1 MSDAVEPVGDQREAS
16 VVDFLAQ
23 LGAAMLNADYP
34 VNIVRRVLTHACD
47 RYNRQ
52 LRFLVF
58 PNVIQVGEHTD
69 TRIERADADLRF
81 DQTFPL
87 GTLVQRANCGEV
99 TPADGLAELSRID
112 TLAPRFP
119 GWVGVIG
126 YTTQSA
132 AYALILQP
140 TPIALIVATGF
151 GFLVGLLDLLARLN
165 NGFRQILP
173 ALSAFLVTFIAFSLG
188 RWLNLGQ
195 DSLRIL
201 IPPLTLFL
209 PGVSITLAVI
219 ESASR
224 EMVSGAARLTAG
236 FMQLGQLALGIV
248 IAIQLLGLTNSEL
261 TDVSRNKIGPWAPW
275 LGVAV
280 YAVGIVLYFGPPR
293 RFGRWLV
300 LVLFATY
307 GSQLATAAVFGGY
320 ISGFGG
326 GLALM
331 LLALVLSG
339 RRDTPSTQV
348 LLTPGFW
355 LMVPSSVGLIGVT
368 ELTGGMHSGA
378 VTVMLASMVSIAL
391 GFQAGLAIW
400 SVFPHRDDMVND
412 LGY

>member
-1 MSDAVEPVGDQREAS
+1 
-16 VVDFLAQ
+16 
-23 LGAAMLNADYP
+23 
-34 VNIVRRVLTHACD
+34 
-47 RYNRQ
+47 
-52 LRFLVF
+52 
-58 PNVIQVGEHTD
+58 
-69 TRIERADADLRF
+69 
-81 DQTFPL
+81 
-87 GTLVQRANCGEV
+87 
-99 TPADGLAELSRID
+99 
-112 TLAPRFP
+112 
-119 GWVGVIG
+119 
-126 YTTQSA
+126 
-132 AYALILQP
+132 
-140 TPIALIVATGF
+140 
-151 GFLVGLLDLLARLN
+151 
-165 NGFRQILP
+165 LP

-224 EMVSGAARLTAG
+224 EMVSGAARLTTG

-248 IAIQLLGLTNSEL
+248 IAIQLLGLTSSEL

-348 LLTPGFW
+348 LLAPGFW

-400 SVFPHRDDMVND
+400 SAFPHRDDMVND